1 MSIQKSP
8 WRSINDVLIQN
19 KCWLCENT
27 FPRGKTRKVFQVSD
41 LLTFYHNHQLRLQ
54 LPDGYDPTRVVEEG
68 EDGGEVEVAPESSG
82 DLSGLEIEADVQ
94 KSTDYT
100 FISGNLQR
108 CYDNYM
114 SLMEAGDGK
123 PDRLFAE
130 FQENGIEVWQSGLVC
145 GMNPECKLELAYFI
159 EKKHAG
165 NGVGK
170 KVNSMFALPSG
181 TTCPPNCGCDN
192 PWPFMP

>member
-1 MSIQKSP
+1 MSVPKSP
-8 WRSINDVLIQN
+8 WRSISDVLIQN

-54 LPDGYDPTRVVEEG
+54 LPDDYNPDDTGEKEAVVE
-68 EDGGEVEVAPESSG
+68 DGEVAEGSPNPESEDS
-82 DLSGLEIEADVQ
+82 VP
-94 KSTDYT
+94 KSTAYT

-108 CYDNYM
+108 CYDNYL
-114 SLMEAGDGK
+114 SLMEAGEGK
-123 PDRLFAE
+123 PDQLFVE
-130 FQENGIEVWQSGLVC
+130 FQQNGIEVWQSGLVC
-145 GMNPECKLELAYFI
+145 GMNPDCKLELAYFI
-159 EKKHAG
+159 EEKHTG

-170 KVNSMFALPSG
+170 KTNSMFALPSG